1 MSQKNFKLFV
11 GVDEKRFSFTVIDT
25 KNEEDPKIVHT
36 NETQVT
42 GVIENKIT
50 DPNEVY
56 DILKTNTFEIERK
69 LNCVFKEAIL
79 ILDSLNSSII
89 NLSGYKKLNGSQLTK
104 GDITYILN
112 SLKSEIHEK
121 ESQKSTIH
129 IFNSNYHLDKKKINN
144 LPIGLFGNF
153 YSQELSFYLIDN
165 NDFKNFN
172 NIFNK
177 CNLSISKIISK
188 SFLEG
193 VNLINQNSNL
203 DSFFN
208 IEINEFDSK
217 IFLFEN
223 SALKFAQ
230 NFKFGTN
237 LIEKDISKVLA
248 LNIDNVKRILRD
260 TQFNLGEINDQCIEE
275 EFFKNQNFRKI
286 KKKLILE
293 IAEARI
299 QEISNIIIFK
309 NINLI
314 RFLNNQF
321 PIFLKIKDAANLR
334 CFEENYKLFFSHRN
348 NYKLHFKE
356 EINIDKIYH
365 GLFKLVQYGW
375 KREAVPVIHEK
386 KSLIARFFDLL
397 FN

>member
-1 MSQKNFKLFV
+1 MSQNNFKLFV
-11 GVDEKRFSFTVIDT
+11 EVDEKRFTFTVIDFEN
-25 KNEEDPKIVHT
+25 KEDTKIVHT
-36 NETQVT
+36 NQTTVT

-50 DPNEVY
+50 DPNVVY

-79 ILDSLNSSII
+79 ILDSFNSSII

-104 GDITYILN
+104 EDITYILN
-112 SLKSEIHEK
+112 SLKSEINEK

-129 IFNSNYHLDKKKINN
+129 IFNSNYQLDKRKISN

-260 TQFNLGEINDQCIEE
+260 TQFNSGEINDQCIEE

-356 EINIDKIYH
+356 DINIDKIYH

-386 KSLIARFFDLL
+386 KSLIGRFFDLI

>member
-1 MSQKNFKLFV
+1 MSQNNFKLFV
-11 GVDEKRFSFTVIDT
+11 EVDEKRFTFTVIDSE
-25 KNEEDPKIVHT
+25 NEEVPKIVHT
-36 NETQVT
+36 NQTPIT

-50 DPNEVY
+50 DANEVY

-69 LNCVFKEAIL
+69 LNCVFKEATL
-79 ILDSLNSSII
+79 ILDSFNSSII
-89 NLSGYKKLNGSQLTK
+89 NLTGYKKLNGSQLTK
-104 GDITYILN
+104 EDITYILN
-112 SLKSEIHEK
+112 SLKSEINEK

-129 IFNSNYHLDKKKINN
+129 IFNSNYQLDKRKISN

-193 VNLINQNSNL
+193 VNLIYQNLNL

-208 IEINEFDSK
+208 IEINEFNSK

-223 SALKFAQ
+223 SALKFTQ
-230 NFKFGTN
+230 NFKFGSN

-248 LNIDNVKRILRD
+248 LKIENVKRILRD
-260 TQFNLGEINDQCIEE
+260 TQFNSEEINDQCIEE

-299 QEISNIIIFK
+299 QEFSNLIIFK

-321 PIFLKIKDAANLR
+321 PIFLKIKDVTNLK
-334 CFEENYKLFFSHRN
+334 CFEKNYKLFFSYRN

-356 EINIDKIYH
+356 DINIDKIYH

>member
-1 MSQKNFKLFV
+1 M
-11 GVDEKRFSFTVIDT
+11 
-25 KNEEDPKIVHT
+25 
-36 NETQVT
+36 
-42 GVIENKIT
+42 
-50 DPNEVY
+50 
-56 DILKTNTFEIERK
+56 
-69 LNCVFKEAIL
+69 
-79 ILDSLNSSII
+79 
-89 NLSGYKKLNGSQLTK
+89 
-104 GDITYILN
+104 
-112 SLKSEIHEK
+112 
-121 ESQKSTIH
+121 
-129 IFNSNYHLDKKKINN
+129 
-144 LPIGLFGNF
+144 
-153 YSQELSFYLIDN
+153 
-165 NDFKNFN
+165 
-172 NIFNK
+172 
-177 CNLSISKIISK
+177 
-188 SFLEG
+188 EG
-193 VNLINQNSNL
+193 VNLIDQNSNL
-203 DSFFN
+203 ESFFN

-248 LNIDNVKRILRD
+248 LNIDNVKKILRD

-275 EFFKNQNFRKI
+275 EFFKNQNFIKI

-348 NYKLHFKE
+348 NYKLNFKE
-356 EINIDKIYH
+356 DINIDKIYH